1 MVTDKMMKTVFY
13 LKKYWALSLSVFLFI
28 VFGSVLEVFNIGLLF
43 PVLQAVSGG
52 DTIFGGIPVINRL
65 GAFFD
70 GWNRPDVI
78 SVLLIFCLVSFI
90 ARSMVFYLGNV
101 AISKQRFL
109 LTRDLQVDLFD
120 RLMSASIGF
129 FDSAKSGF
137 IINSL
142 YNETTRIG
150 NFINC
155 VLRICAMAVRLSV
168 GLAILA
174 AISWKFTLMALLVFI
189 VVRIPLSFV
198 VKRIRQI
205 GVAVNRAIA
214 DFNFTVLE
222 AINGIRVIRIFTGED
237 YERKRFKK
245 ASDDVYGLNYSNLK
259 HSELMMPISQI
270 AFLSIFVGFFIVA
283 LRATTF
289 DMMKVMPYVV
299 TYLYVSKN
307 VLTDFGGIQD
317 RRAEAAGY
325 LGAFDSY
332 EGFLKKIGET
342 AMADGIR
349 RFEGLRKEIRFE
361 NVRFSYDANK
371 TVLDGASFT
380 VPKDKTTAIVGSSG
394 TGKTTI
400 AHLILR
406 FYDVSGGRIAMDDL
420 DLKEFEL
427 KSWRKNI
434 GVVSQDVFIF
444 NASAR
449 DNIVYGRQGVQENEI
464 RAAARIADIDDYI
477 MSLPAGYDTIFG
489 ERGVKLSGGQRQ
501 RLSIARAIIQNP
513 EILILDEATSHLDT
527 GTEKQIQ
534 QALDELSK
542 NRTVIVIAHRL
553 STIHGAD
560 KIIVLDGGRVIEDGN
575 HNELIARNGAY
586 KKLHETQFGA

>member
-1 MVTDKMMKTVFY
+1 MLKTIFY
-13 LKKYWALSLSVFLFI
+13 LKKYWALSLIVFLFI
-28 VFGSVLEVFNIGLLF
+28 VFGSALEVFNVGLLF
-43 PVLQAVSGG
+43 PILQAVSGS
-52 DTIFGGIPVINRL
+52 DTIFRGIPVINRM
-65 GAFFD
+65 GAFFA
-70 GWNRPDVI
+70 GWDRPDVI
-78 SVLLIFCLVSFI
+78 SILLIFYLASFI
-90 ARSMVFYLGNV
+90 ARSMIFYLGNV

-120 RLMSASIGF
+120 RLMSAGIGF

-168 GLAILA
+168 GLVILTA
-174 AISWKFTLMALLVFI
+174 MSWKFTLIALLVFI
-189 VVRIPLSFV
+189 VIRIPLSFV

-205 GVAVNRAIA
+205 GVAVNKAIA
-214 DFNFTVLE
+214 GFNFTVLE
-222 AINGIRVIRIFTGED
+222 AINGIRVIRIFAGED
-237 YERKRFKK
+237 YERKRFKN
-245 ASDDVYGLNYSNLK
+245 ASDDVYRFNYSNLK

-270 AFLSIFVGFFIVA
+270 AFLSIFVGLFIVA
-283 LRATTF
+283 LRVLTI
-289 DMMKVMPYVV
+289 DVMKMMPYVV

-332 EGFLKKIGET
+332 EDFLKRIDES

-349 RFEGLRKEIRFE
+349 RFEGLRREIRFE
-361 NVRFSYDANK
+361 NVRFSYEANK
-371 TVLDGASFT
+371 KVLDGASFI

-406 FYDVSGGRIAMDDL
+406 FYDVSGGRITMDGF

-427 KSWRKNI
+427 RSWRKNI

-449 DNIVYGRQGVQENEI
+449 DNIVYGRQGVRENEI

-501 RLSIARAIIQNP
+501 RMSIARAIIQNP

-527 GTEKQIQ
+527 RTEKQIQ
-534 QALDELSK
+534 RALDELSK

-553 STIHGAD
+553 STIHNAD
-560 KIIVLDGGRVIEDGN
+560 NIIVLDEGRIAESGN
-575 HNELIARNGAY
+575 HSELIHKQGIYR
-586 KKLHETQFGA
+586 KLHETQINAQNI